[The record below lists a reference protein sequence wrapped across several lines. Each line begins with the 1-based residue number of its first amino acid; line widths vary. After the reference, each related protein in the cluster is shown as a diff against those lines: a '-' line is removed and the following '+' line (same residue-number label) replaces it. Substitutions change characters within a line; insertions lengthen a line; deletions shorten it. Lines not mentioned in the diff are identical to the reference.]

1 MKLLYFG
8 VILVFKPHQR
18 KAKGLLLH
26 QNLRVD
32 IRVDSNPLLSV
43 YVEIV
48 FESRNET
55 NLLWVQNRNL
65 VSIL

>member
-26 QNLRVD
+26 QNLLALTTLMS
-32 IRVDSNPLLSV
+32 RVDSNPLLSV

-55 NLLWVQNRNL
+55 NLLWVQNRN
-65 VSIL
+65 